1 MRLRS
6 VNYLKDYKVNYIMPD
21 FTTLYNEYE
30 HTNNVCQFCESYRQ
44 DNVAT
49 RFLLVRSLGK
59 NNLKDIITM
68 YSNENTDGNVRVL
81 TEKAYNSTATI
92 EQLVDYIIGKRS
104 ELIEQREQELEGLP
118 EILANFPV
126 VNCGVR
132 NDKVDDI
139 VKAFVRNK
147 SLKTI
152 GDLFEKLDNSM
163 LPRIRQYSLWSYYNQ
178 TSNDIIELFFL
189 KHASVIPTLRKIH
202 DIDFFLKIGNEIL
215 PFDLKFTHISDSYF
229 NLASQGIVRDTS
241 LTTHDDFYIDTTS
254 ESSEIKV
261 IKTFYSAFKRAHRDL
276 ALPNLSGL
284 EKNDFCDL
292 LVQYGDK
299 EAKSF
304 VIEMQRNHSAFVP
317 ATSDQL
323 YPLEWWNYK
332 YQGERLFCNNNR
344 LFVFLAYTNKFV
356 DGRELKGKTK
366 EIGMKI
372 NSLLDNLAMND
383 IHIVKYHYDK
393 EASLVGDYSALS
405 LSTIY
410 SE

>member
-1 MRLRS
+1 
-6 VNYLKDYKVNYIMPD
+6 MPD
-21 FTTLYNEYE
+21 FITLYNEYE
-30 HTNNVCQFCESYRQ
+30 HTNNVCKFCEDYRQ
-44 DNVAT
+44 NNVAT
-49 RFLLVRSLGK
+49 RFLLVRSLDK
-59 NNLKDIITM
+59 NNLKDIITK
-68 YSNENTDGNVRVL
+68 YSNEDTEGNIRVL
-81 TEKAYNSTATI
+81 TGKAYNSTVTI
-92 EQLVDYIIGKRS
+92 EQLVEYIIGKRL

-118 EILANFPV
+118 EVLSDFPI

-152 GDLFEKLDNSM
+152 DALFDELDNAV

-202 DIDFFLKIGNEIL
+202 DIDFFIKIGNDII

-229 NLASQGIVRDTS
+229 DLASQGIVRDTNPM
-241 LTTHDDFYIDTTS
+241 THDDFYINDTS
-254 ESSEIKV
+254 EASEIKV
-261 IKTFYSAFKRAHRDL
+261 IKAYYSAFKRAHRDL
-276 ALPNLSGL
+276 ALPNMRGL

-292 LVQYGDK
+292 LVHTGNED
-299 EAKSF
+299 AKSF

-323 YPLEWWNYK
+323 YSLEWWNYK

-344 LFVFLAYTNKFV
+344 LFVFLAYINKFV
-356 DGRELKGKTK
+356 DGRELKGKTA
-366 EIGMKI
+366 EIGSKI
-372 NSLLDNLAMND
+372 NFLLDNLTVDD
-383 IHIVKYHYDK
+383 IHTVKYHYDK
-393 EASLVGDYSALS
+393 DASLVGDYSALS

>member
-1 MRLRS
+1 MSYSKGYEEDIL
-6 VNYLKDYKVNYIMPD
+6 MPV

-30 HTNNVCQFCESYRQ
+30 HTNNICQFCEDYRQ

-49 RFLLVRSLGK
+49 RFLLVRSLDK
-59 NNLKDIITM
+59 SNLKDIITM
-68 YSNENTDGNVRVL
+68 YSNDNTCGNMRVL
-81 TEKAYNSTATI
+81 TEKAYHSAVTI
-92 EQLVDYIIGKRS
+92 EQLIDYIISKRP
-104 ELIEQREQELEGLP
+104 ELIEQREHELERLP
-118 EILANFPV
+118 EVLADFPV
-126 VNCGVR
+126 VSCGVR

-147 SLKTI
+147 SLKTM
-152 GDLFEKLDNSM
+152 DALFDELDNSV

-189 KHASVIPTLRKIH
+189 KHTSVIPTLRKIH
-202 DIDFFLKIGNEIL
+202 DIDFFIKIGNDIV

-229 NLASQGIVRDTS
+229 DLASQGIIRDVS
-241 LTTHDDFYIDTTS
+241 PMTHDDFYIDPAS

-261 IKTFYSAFKRAHRDL
+261 IKAYYSAFKRAHRDL
-276 ALPNLSGL
+276 GLPNLSGL
-284 EKNDFCDL
+284 EKNDLCNL
-292 LVQYGDK
+292 LLQTGDN
-299 EAKSF
+299 EAKNF

-317 ATSDQL
+317 ATPEQL

-344 LFVFLAYTNKFV
+344 LFVFLAYANKFV
-356 DGRELKGKTK
+356 DGRELKGKTA
-366 EIGMKI
+366 EIGRKI
-372 NSLLDNLAMND
+372 TSLLNNLTMND
-383 IHIVKYHYDK
+383 IHTVKYRYDK
-393 EASLVGDYSALS
+393 EVSLAGDYSALS

>member
-1 MRLRS
+1 
-6 VNYLKDYKVNYIMPD
+6 MPD

-30 HTNNVCQFCESYRQ
+30 HTNNVCQFCEDYRQ

-49 RFLLVRSLGK
+49 RFLLVRSLDK
-59 NNLKDIITM
+59 NNLKDIIM
-68 YSNENTDGNVRVL
+68 AYSTENTEGNVRAL
-81 TEKAYNSTATI
+81 TEKAYYSSITI
-92 EQLVDYIIGKRS
+92 DQLVDYIVGKRP
-104 ELIEQREQELEGLP
+104 ELIQQREQELEGLP
-118 EILANFPV
+118 EVLTDFPV

-147 SLKTI
+147 SLKSM
-152 GDLFEKLDNSM
+152 DALFDELDNSM

-189 KHASVIPTLRKIH
+189 KHPSVIPTLRKIH
-202 DIDFFLKIGNEIL
+202 DIDFFIKIGNDIV

-229 NLASQGIVRDTS
+229 DLASQGIIRDERIE
-241 LTTHDDFYIDTTS
+241 THDDFYVDEAS
-254 ESSEIKV
+254 ENSEIKR
-261 IKTFYSAFKRAHRDL
+261 IKAYYSAFKRSHRDL

-284 EKNDFCDL
+284 EKSDFCDL
-292 LVQYGDK
+292 LIQTGDPD
-299 EAKSF
+299 AHSF
-304 VIEMQRNHSAFVP
+304 VVEMQRDHSTFVP

-344 LFVFLAYTNKFV
+344 LFVFLAYKNKFV
-356 DGRELKGKTK
+356 DGRELKGKTA

-372 NSLLDNLAMND
+372 NTLLDNLTMEA
-383 IHIVKYHYDK
+383 IHTVKYHYDK

>member
-1 MRLRS
+1 MLS
-6 VNYLKDYKVNYIMPD
+6 D
-21 FTTLYNEYE
+21 FP
-30 HTNNVCQFCESYRQ
+30 
-44 DNVAT
+44 
-49 RFLLVRSLGK
+49 
-59 NNLKDIITM
+59 I
-68 YSNENTDGNVRVL
+68 
-81 TEKAYNSTATI
+81 
-92 EQLVDYIIGKRS
+92 
-104 ELIEQREQELEGLP
+104 
-118 EILANFPV
+118 

-152 GDLFEKLDNSM
+152 DALFDELDNAV

-202 DIDFFLKIGNEIL
+202 DIDFFIKIGNDII

-229 NLASQGIVRDTS
+229 DLASQGIVRDTNPM
-241 LTTHDDFYIDTTS
+241 THDDFYINDTS
-254 ESSEIKV
+254 EASEIKV
-261 IKTFYSAFKRAHRDL
+261 IKAYYSAFKRAHRDL
-276 ALPNLSGL
+276 ALPNMRGL

-292 LVQYGDK
+292 LVHTGNED
-299 EAKSF
+299 AKSF

-323 YPLEWWNYK
+323 YSLEWWNYK

-344 LFVFLAYTNKFV
+344 LFVFLAYINKFV
-356 DGRELKGKTK
+356 DGRELKGKTA
-366 EIGMKI
+366 EIGSKI
-372 NSLLDNLAMND
+372 NFLLDNLTVDD
-383 IHIVKYHYDK
+383 IHTVKYHYDK
-393 EASLVGDYSALS
+393 DASLVGDYSALS

>member
-1 MRLRS
+1 
-6 VNYLKDYKVNYIMPD
+6 MPD

-30 HTNNVCQFCESYRQ
+30 HTNNVCQFCADYRQ
-44 DNVAT
+44 NNVAI
-49 RFLLVRSLGK
+49 RFLLIRSLDK
-59 NNLKDIITM
+59 TNLKDIIAT
-68 YSNENTDGNVRVL
+68 YSTENPDGNVRAL
-81 TEKAYNSTATI
+81 TEKAYNSSVTI
-92 EQLVDYIIGKRS
+92 DQLVDYIVGKRP
-104 ELIEQREQELEGLP
+104 ELIQQREQELEGLS
-118 EILANFPV
+118 EVLSDFPV

-147 SLKTI
+147 SLKTM
-152 GDLFEKLDNSM
+152 DALFDELDNSM

-189 KHASVIPTLRKIH
+189 KHTSVIPTLRKIH
-202 DIDFFLKIGNEIL
+202 DIDFFIKIGDEIV

-229 NLASQGIVRDTS
+229 DLASQGIIRDESTE
-241 LTTHDDFYIDTTS
+241 THDDFYVDDAS

-261 IKTFYSAFKRAHRDL
+261 IKAYYRAFKRTHREL

-292 LVQYGDK
+292 LIQTGDTD
-299 EAKSF
+299 AQNF
-304 VIEMQRNHSAFVP
+304 VVEMQRNHSAFVP
-317 ATSDQL
+317 ATSEQL
-323 YPLEWWNYK
+323 YSLEWWNYK

-356 DGRELKGKTK
+356 DGRELKGKTA
-366 EIGMKI
+366 EIGQKI
-372 NSLLDNLAMND
+372 NTLLDNLTMAD
-383 IHIVKYHYDK
+383 IHTVKYHYDK